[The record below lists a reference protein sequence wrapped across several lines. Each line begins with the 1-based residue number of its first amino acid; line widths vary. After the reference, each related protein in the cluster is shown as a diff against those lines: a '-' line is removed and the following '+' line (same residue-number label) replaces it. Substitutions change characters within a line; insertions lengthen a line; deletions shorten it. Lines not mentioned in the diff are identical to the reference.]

1 MRDYEAELREKIE
14 AIRFCEGELSA
25 IILAG
30 KLIQGRKRELNARLK
45 LMRQAEARIKA
56 SLSEK
61 KKLVGYKDEVRKLK
75 KRISDDKERKLREE
89 LNQLELNGKT

>member
-1 MRDYEAELREKIE
+1 MFPSHD
-14 AIRFCEGELSA
+14 
-25 IILAG
+25 
-30 KLIQGRKRELNARLK
+30 Q
-45 LMRQAEARIKA
+45 A

>member
-1 MRDYEAELREKIE
+1 MRDYEDELNNKTE
-14 AIRFCEGELSA
+14 AIRFCQGELSA
-25 IILAG
+25 MILAG
-30 KLIQGRKRELNARLK
+30 KLISGRTRELRARLR

-61 KKLVGYKDEVRKLK
+61 KKLVGYKDEVSRLK
-75 KRISDDKERKLREE
+75 KRISDEKERKLREE

>member
-1 MRDYEAELREKIE
+1 MRDYEAELTKKRE

-25 IILAG
+25 MMLAG
-30 KLIQGRKRELNARLK
+30 KLISARTRELRARLK
-45 LMRQAEARIKA
+45 LMRQAEARIKT

-61 KKLVGYKDEVRKLK
+61 KKLVGYKDEVSKLK